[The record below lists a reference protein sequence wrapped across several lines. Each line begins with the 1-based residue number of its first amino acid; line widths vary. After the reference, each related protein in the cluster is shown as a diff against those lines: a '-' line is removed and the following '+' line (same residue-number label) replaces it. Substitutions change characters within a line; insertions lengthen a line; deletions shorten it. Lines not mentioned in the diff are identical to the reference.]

1 MGVFNLFRKKTKQV
15 VQQNSNGSFEP
26 GSLNVTVLSDLG
38 NIRTNNEDT
47 GMFYKVADENI
58 IREKGYL
65 LIVADGM
72 GGHQAGEVASR
83 MAGDIISR
91 EYFNQNSKG
100 SVENNLA
107 KVFALANKTIFEK
120 ARSQK
125 AFDGMGTTCTA
136 LVVTDE
142 TVYYAHVG
150 DSRAYMQKGDS
161 ITQITED
168 HTYVQELVN
177 KGDITAEEAAV
188 HPKRNILTNAMGTK
202 PVLRIDTGKC
212 PLRFESNDKLL
223 ICSDGLYDY
232 LTNNELKE
240 ILKKEGLKNAA
251 TILISQA
258 KARGGH
264 DNITV
269 VLAEKSGSAK
279 EPDNGLKL
287 TRNADLPK
295 LTRDAD
301 LPTDITTA
309 EQL

>member
-1 MGVFNLFRKKTKQV
+1 MSLFNLFGKKKKQTAPE
-15 VQQNSNGSFEP
+15 SSSGSFES
-26 GSLNVTVLSDLG
+26 GDLRVIVLSDMG

-47 GMFYKVADENI
+47 GMFYKVADKNV

-91 EYFNQNSKG
+91 EYFKQAGNG
-100 SVENNLA
+100 SVEKNLA
-107 KVFALANKTIFEK
+107 KVFTLANKSIFDK
-120 ARSQK
+120 ARNDKTYS
-125 AFDGMGTTCTA
+125 GMGTTCTA
-136 LVVTDE
+136 LVVMDK

-150 DSRAYMQKGDS
+150 DSRAYIQKGDS
-161 ITQITED
+161 IVQITED

-177 KGDITAEEAAV
+177 KGDITAEEAAT

-202 PVLRIDTGKC
+202 PDLRIDTGKC
-212 PLRFESNDKLL
+212 TLSFENNDKLL

-232 LTNNELKE
+232 LSNEELRE
-240 ILKKEGLKNAA
+240 ILKKEGLKTAA
-251 TILISQA
+251 GTMVSQA

-269 VLAEKSGSAK
+269 VVAERTEIAK
-279 EPDNGLKL
+279 EPENGLKS
-287 TRNADLPK
+287 TRDVDLPK

-301 LPTDITTA
+301 LPADETE